1 MFLANKFCE
10 RCFKKRTILER
21 FTEIDKELCE
31 ECSYLE
37 INEVR
42 DRLHNECTVK
52 YSSSDKSDDIDVS
65 VIIPVFNAASS
76 IESLV
81 KKIFQEQR
89 INIEVIV
96 INDGSTDGTSSVLD
110 SIEDDRL
117 VVINQENIGVYSA
130 RNAGL
135 EYHRGTWLIF
145 LDADDDVT
153 EGFIFDR
160 YNLAVSQDVDVLVV
174 NAWRNWTGDNKL
186 VPVHSKQPYDQSISG
201 LFWIRHCV
209 MNKEWPHYLWLQ
221 MVRSGYIK
229 KNNIKFHAGKSHKDI
244 LWTIELALK
253 GARFYISK
261 KQDYTYIYNTKSITN
276 RDDYYDVR
284 AENYIDVINKIISYS
299 REENNRPVK
308 LFLLRHALVE
318 TRHFLGLYRKKVN
331 NKQRI
336 KTIFRENVSFKEL
349 FKGIDSASDV
359 FFCIKLGLKFI

>member
-1 MFLANKFCE
+1 MFLANKLCE

-31 ECSYLE
+31 ECFYLE

-42 DRLHNECTVK
+42 DRLHNEYTVK
-52 YSSSDKSDDIDVS
+52 HSSSHTNDIDVS

-81 KKIFQEQR
+81 KKVCREQR
-89 INIEVIV
+89 LNIEVIV

-110 SIEDDRL
+110 SIEDNRL
-117 VVINQENIGVYSA
+117 VVINQENNGVYSA

-145 LDADDDVT
+145 LDADDDIT

-160 YNLAVSQDVDVLVV
+160 YNLAVSQDVDVLIM
-174 NAWRNWTGDNKL
+174 NAWRNWSGDNKL
-186 VPVHSKQPYDQSISG
+186 ISVHSKQPYDQVIPG

-209 MNKEWPHYLWLQ
+209 INKEWPHYLWLQ
-221 MVRSGYIK
+221 MVRSDYIK
-229 KNNIKFHAGKSHKDI
+229 NNKIKFHAGKSHKDI

-261 KQDYTYIYNTKSITN
+261 KQDYTYIYNTDSITN
-276 RDDYYDVR
+276 RGDYYDVR
-284 AENYIDVINKIISYS
+284 AESYIDVINKIIGYA
-299 REENNRPVK
+299 REENNKPISK
-308 LFLLRHALVE
+308 YLLRHALVE
-318 TRHFLGLYRKKVN
+318 TRHFLGLYRNKVN

-336 KTIFRENVSFKEL
+336 KAIFREKVSFKDV

-359 FFCIKLGLKFI
+359 FFCIKLGLKLR